1 MPLLFTLRSM
11 PGDLAANVSTR
22 ARPRSAGLRATDG
35 SPGSGRI
42 SVRGLALTCL
52 NFSRNSARKN
62 MYAER
67 GRVGAPFGFLAR
79 CFLSAG
85 PAVLLQAR

>member
-1 MPLLFTLRSM
+1 
-11 PGDLAANVSTR
+11 
-22 ARPRSAGLRATDG
+22 
-35 SPGSGRI
+35 
-42 SVRGLALTCL
+42 
-52 NFSRNSARKN
+52 

-85 PAVLLQAR
+85 PAMLLQTQECLVATLYI